1 MQETDDHLDEET
13 FVPLKEKRQLQ
24 NRKVGMLVLSL
35 IILGTALIFSV
46 VMIMRSG
53 GMPRILFVLLS
64 LALGYL
70 VYEAIIKFKSVK

>member
-35 IILGTALIFSV
+35 IIIGTALFFSL

>member
-1 MQETDDHLDEET
+1 MQEIDEHMDEET

-24 NRKVGMLVLSL
+24 NRKVGMLVLRL
-35 IILGTALIFSV
+35 ILLGAGLFFSV

-53 GMPRILFVLLS
+53 GMPRMLFVLLS

-70 VYEAIIKFKSVK
+70 VYEAVMKIKSTK

>member
-35 IILGTALIFSV
+35 IIIGTALFFSV
-46 VMIMRSG
+46 VAIMKTG
-53 GMPRILFVLLS
+53 GRPQMLFVLLS

-70 VYEAIIKFKSVK
+70 VYEAVIQFKSLK

>member
-1 MQETDDHLDEET
+1 MQETEEHLNEET

-35 IILGTALIFSV
+35 IILGTALFFSV

-70 VYEAIIKFKSVK
+70 VYDAIIKFKSIK

>member
-1 MQETDDHLDEET
+1 MQETDDPLDEET

-35 IILGTALIFSV
+35 IIIGTALFFSL

>member
-35 IILGTALIFSV
+35 IILGTALFFSV

>member
-13 FVPLKEKRQLQ
+13 FFPLKEKRQLQ

-35 IILGTALIFSV
+35 IILGTALFFSV

-64 LALGYL
+64 LAQGYL

>member
-35 IILGTALIFSV
+35 IIIGTALFFSV

>member
-35 IILGTALIFSV
+35 IILGTALFFSV
-46 VMIMRSG
+46 VAIMKTGGRSQ
-53 GMPRILFVLLS
+53 MLFVLLL

>member
-1 MQETDDHLDEET
+1 MQETDEHLNEET

-35 IILGTALIFSV
+35 IILGTALFFSV

>member
-1 MQETDDHLDEET
+1 MQEENDQIDEET
-13 FVPLKEKRQLQ
+13 YVPLKEKRSIQ

-35 IILGTALIFSV
+35 IILGTALFFSM

-70 VYEAIIKFKSVK
+70 IYEAIMKFKSVK

>member
-35 IILGTALIFSV
+35 IIIGTALFFSV

-64 LALGYL
+64 LALG
-70 VYEAIIKFKSVK
+70 

>member
-1 MQETDDHLDEET
+1 MQETDKHMDEET

-24 NRKVGMLVLSL
+24 NRKVGMLVLRL
-35 IILGTALIFSV
+35 ILLGAGLFFSV

-53 GMPRILFVLLS
+53 GMPRMLFVLLS

-70 VYEAIIKFKSVK
+70 VYEAVMKIKSTK

>member
-1 MQETDDHLDEET
+1 MQDSDEHIDEET
-13 FVPLKEKRQLQ
+13 FVPLKDKKQLQ

-35 IILGTALIFSV
+35 IILGTALFFSV

-70 VYEAIIKFKSVK
+70 VYEAVMKFKSAK

>member
-1 MQETDDHLDEET
+1 MQETDEHMDEET

-24 NRKVGMLVLSL
+24 NRKVGMLVLRL
-35 IILGTALIFSV
+35 ILLGAGLFFSV

-53 GMPRILFVLLS
+53 GMPRMLFVLLL

-70 VYEAIIKFKSVK
+70 VYEAVIKIKSTK

>member
-1 MQETDDHLDEET
+1 MQETDDPLDEET

-35 IILGTALIFSV
+35 IILGTALFFSV

-64 LALGYL
+64 LAVGYL

>member
-35 IILGTALIFSV
+35 IGTALFFSV

>member
-1 MQETDDHLDEET
+1 MQETDEHLNEET

-35 IILGTALIFSV
+35 IILGTALFFSV

-64 LALGYL
+64 LAQGYL
-70 VYEAIIKFKSVK
+70 VCTSRKDRF

>member
-1 MQETDDHLDEET
+1 MQETDEHLNEET

-35 IILGTALIFSV
+35 IILGTALFFSV

-64 LALGYL
+64 LAVGYL